1 MHVPYSMDDREPDLG
16 CGFGGHT
23 FDYPPDDR
31 DLGSP
36 WGEPVR
42 RADPPDPPKPMY
54 VFWSEEELAR
64 SEVFQRLLNRT
75 LVHKDRQIEEL
86 RIEILGML

>member
-1 MHVPYSMDDREPDLG
+1 MHVPYSMDDREPDLVA
-16 CGFGGHT
+16 
-23 FDYPPDDR
+23 
-31 DLGSP
+31 P
-36 WGEPVR
+36 WGSYDDFPDTRDSYEP
-42 RADPPDPPKPMY
+42 DPEPDPPKPMY